1 MHIMRRQLSFCSVL
15 LPHHPQHHLRSFHQI
30 GSAVHA
36 AFLYVS
42 VRLFFCHM
50 IPFHQNRFRFSYLLL
65 LPATPFCGN
74 GSALP
79 AASFHILHHHIH
91 GINQFMDFQR
101 HRHRQAATAPIFLQD
116 MPGGQQKQFKPVRK
130 ILRKFRKHHI
140 RQAAAAQNDTVTQ
153 PVRMA
158 DCRCPRSTDSHNL
171 VPAAYQNTFH
181 FSCIFSFGKSNNNA
195 CQRTSPLFPPGLP
208 TSVALIPIQILF
220 QFPCAHLRFI
230 GIPLLFLQFHV
241 FAKSM
246 LSQNAFHQ
254 TVPFHLT
261 KCF

>member
-1 MHIMRRQLSFCSVL
+1 MRRQLSFCSVL

-65 LPATPFCGN
+65 LPAAPFCGN
-74 GSALP
+74 GSALS

-130 ILRKFRKHHI
+130 ILRKFRNI
-140 RQAAAAQNDTVTQ
+140 ISGRRQPHRTIPSRSPSAWLIAAA
-153 PVRMA
+153 PVVQTA
-158 DCRCPRSTDSHNL
+158 TTWCPLRTRTLFTFPASSLLEKATIMPVNGPHLSSLPDS
-171 VPAAYQNTFH
+171 
-181 FSCIFSFGKSNNNA
+181 
-195 CQRTSPLFPPGLP
+195 QRLWL
-208 TSVALIPIQILF
+208 
-220 QFPCAHLRFI
+220 
-230 GIPLLFLQFHV
+230 
-241 FAKSM
+241 
-246 LSQNAFHQ
+246 
-254 TVPFHLT
+254 
-261 KCF
+261 